1 MAQKPSKLKLRR
13 SSKFTLLLLTAMI
26 AGAGFMLHNM
36 NTQLEN
42 ARLEEAL
49 YQQRLAHLQ
58 ETNASL
64 AEDIANSDNPD
75 LLEEIARNEF
85 GWAADGE
92 KVIRFRN

>member
-13 SSKFTLLLLTAMI
+13 SGKFTLLLLTAMI